1 MLAEIKSN
9 LGIKIPP
16 KLIGGTAQIAL
27 VVSIFLHQF
36 NVAGTD
42 FIQGLL
48 LGYSM
53 VGNLFWIITQRKNDE
68 TH

>member
-1 MLAEIKSN
+1 MLSEIKSN

-16 KLIGGTAQIAL
+16 KVIGGTAQIAL

-42 FIQGLL
+42 FFQGLL

-53 VGNLFWIITQRKNDE
+53 VGNLFWLIIQRKNDE